1 MPPLSDFGLWIAFAA
16 AATAI
21 LFFDFFVLARRPGRL
36 SGIRALA
43 IVAIYA
49 CIALAFG
56 GLIFLSRGRDS
67 GMEYL
72 TGYLLELSLSFDN
85 IFVWILVLKNLSV
98 PDDDQEAVLFWG
110 ILGALVFRAV
120 FIFGGAALLNLF
132 DWLLYVFG
140 IAVIVSGIRL
150 LRSGSP
156 QDIENSRIMRFA
168 KAHLPVTQDY
178 RGGKFVIRKGAAR
191 CATPLLLALVV
202 IELSDIFFAMDS
214 LPAIFG
220 VTRDTL
226 VIYSSNI
233 FAVIGLRALYFAIA
247 GLMERLRYL
256 HVGLALLLVM
266 IGAKMIVGHLIEIP
280 IWVMLAATVSIV
292 TATVGLS
299 LAWSTPRRASA

>member
-1 MPPLSDFGLWIAFAA
+1 MPPSSDFGLWIAFAA

-21 LFFDFFVLARRPGRL
+21 LIFDFFVLARRPGRL
-36 SGIRALA
+36 SGARALVM
-43 IVAIYA
+43 VAIYA

-56 GLIFLSRGRDS
+56 GLLFLARGRDS

-85 IFVWILVLKNLSV
+85 IFIWILVLKNLSV
-98 PDDDQEAVLFWG
+98 PDDDQETVLFWG
-110 ILGALVFRAV
+110 ILGALVFRAI

-132 DWLLYVFG
+132 DWMLYVFG
-140 IAVIVSGIRL
+140 AAVIVSGIRL
-150 LRSGSP
+150 LRSGTP
-156 QDIENSRIMRFA
+156 QDVENSRIMRFA
-168 KAHLPVTQDY
+168 KAHLPVTEDY
-178 RGGKFVIRKGAAR
+178 RGRKFVIRKGSVR

-226 VIYSSNI
+226 VIYSSNM
-233 FAVIGLRALYFAIA
+233 FAVIGLRALYFAVA

-256 HVGLALLLVM
+256 HLGLAVLLVM
-266 IGAKMIVGHLIEIP
+266 IGAKMIAGDLVEIQ
-280 IWVMLAATVSIV
+280 IWVTLAATLAIV

-299 LAWSTPRRASA
+299 LAWSRPRRAGV